1 MINVVVVSHGD
12 LADALI
18 RSARMIAGDF
28 SGVYGVSLFPG
39 ETPEVFGARLSV
51 QLDAVAGQETLVFID
66 LFGGTP
72 YNVAARLL
80 QRPNIECLTGVNLP
94 MLLEVIMSRE
104 GADSVGELTAAIAQQ
119 GKESIINLGPLLKKP
134 RHSGP
139 AAPPSGSV

>member
-18 RSARMIAGDF
+18 RSARMIAGEC

-39 ETPEVFGARLSV
+39 ETPEVFIARLGA
-51 QLDAVAGQETLVFID
+51 QLDALAGQETLVFID

-72 YNVAARLL
+72 YNTAARLL
-80 QRPNIECLTGVNLP
+80 LRPGVECLTGVNLP
-94 MLLEVIMSRE
+94 MLLEAVMSRE
-104 GADSVGELTAAIAQQ
+104 GADSLAELTSSIAQQ

-134 RHSGP
+134 HQSG
-139 AAPPSGSV
+139 

>member
-18 RSARMIAGDF
+18 RSARMIAGEF
-28 SGVYGVSLFPG
+28 SGVYGVALFPG
-39 ETPEVFGARLSV
+39 ETPEVFGARLSA
-51 QLDAVAGQETLVFID
+51 QLDALAGQDTLVFID

-80 QRPNIECLTGVNLP
+80 LRPGIECLTGVNLP
-94 MLLEVIMSRE
+94 MLLEVVMSRE
-104 GADSVGELTAAIAQQ
+104 ATESVSGLTANIAQQ

-134 RHSGP
+134 RQSG
-139 AAPPSGSV
+139 